1 VMVVRSGEP
10 ITLEVRLPIEF
21 VNDALSWQLKLEQ
34 GGLLSGQLT
43 PIDGELVGVAEFEEM
58 ECQAYRVAL
67 AVQPELGY
75 HDLILLEEGNA

>member
-1 VMVVRSGEP
+1 MVLRSGEP

-43 PIDGELVGVAEFEEM
+43 PSTASWSVWPNSKRWSARPIAWLWLCSPSWV
-58 ECQAYRVAL
+58 
-67 AVQPELGY
+67 
-75 HDLILLEEGNA
+75 ITI